1 MAEDEKSEDKT
12 TTLSKPAK
20 ATAKATDTASESG
33 SGSVSVTQIIAIVAV
48 VIGLIAAGIGGYAW
62 YQVKHQAKTY
72 TQAEQDTAKI
82 ALCDAMKTVS
92 KGIAINTNLAVPG
105 GPDDTTGALAVAANA
120 RLALITGGQY
130 LLNKID
136 PAVPADL
143 ATVTRKYANTLLDIG
158 AAATAGDQT
167 DDAQQKVRLDDAGA
181 DSKQINDICK

>member
-1 MAEDEKSEDKT
+1 MAEDEKTEDKT
-12 TTLSKPAK
+12 TTPSKSAK
-20 ATAKATDTASESG
+20 DTDTTSEA
-33 SGSVSVTQIIAIVAV
+33 GSVSVPQIIAIAAV
-48 VIGLIAAGIGGYAW
+48 VIGLIAAGIGGYAL
-62 YQVKHQAKTY
+62 YAVKHQAKTY

-82 ALCDAMKTVS
+82 ALCDAVKAVS

-120 RLALITGGQY
+120 RLALISGGQY

-136 PAVPADL
+136 PAVPTEL

-167 DDAQQKVRLDDAGA
+167 DDPQQKVRLDDAGA